1 MRHVAASRPG
11 EEKNKVFRKINEWL
25 TEGNSKYSAMI
36 SWTLRHSKAYVC
48 GIRRHSGRNIHN
60 EPDRTRKFHAQ
71 GRPGMHF
78 TVELELPEGATI
90 ERTRE
95 VTERAMTYLMA
106 DPDIEHVLNVTGSS
120 PPCGR
125 QSGPQSAHRDPGN
138 RGMSVKPNA
147 WKSDYN
153 ASPKSCQAIPKA
165 KSTYRRRPSFPGSD
179 HLAALKWPWK
189 PAATHRTTIC
199 DRPWTP

>member
-1 MRHVAASRPG
+1 MFAAFG
-11 EEKNKVFRKINEWL
+11 VIL
-25 TEGNSKYSAMI
+25 A
-36 SWTLRHSKAYVC
+36 
-48 GIRRHSGRNIHN
+48 GIYIMNRIVPESFMPK
-60 EPDRTRKFHAQ
+60 EDQ
-71 GRPGMHF
+71 GYF

-120 PPCGR
+120 PRVGAN
-125 QSGPQSAHRDPGN
+125 QAH
-138 RGMSVKPNA
+138 SQLTVILKPWNER
-147 WKSDYN
+147 KTERMEEVMQRISEEL
-153 ASPKSCQAIPKA
+153 SAIPKA
-165 KSTYRRRPSFPGSD
+165 KSTCRRRPSFPGSD